1 MKASYGRRA
10 LPDGSTTYT
19 KNGAAIT
26 ETEFYRAVPQART
39 RELRTYQ
46 RHVTNHSITVKTTA
60 SKRKHNAEDV
70 ALLDLIAA
78 RLRQ

>member
-10 LPDGSTTYT
+10 LADGSTTYT

-26 ETEFYRAVPQART
+26 EAEFYRSVPLARA

-60 SKRKHNAEDV
+60 AKRNAEDS
-70 ALLDLIAA
+70 ALLELIAA
-78 RLRQ
+78 KLRQ